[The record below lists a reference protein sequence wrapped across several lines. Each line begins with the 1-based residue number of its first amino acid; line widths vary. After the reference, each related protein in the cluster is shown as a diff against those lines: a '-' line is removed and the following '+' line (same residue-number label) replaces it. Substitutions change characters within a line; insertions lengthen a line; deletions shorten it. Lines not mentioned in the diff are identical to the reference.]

1 MSITILIIQT
11 KKLTN
16 RVQKVFPD
24 QTLITVLLYSWVS
37 TAVQCTVSCFCLF
50 VCILCDGRAHH
61 RLTVTNFSILES
73 CQNEFGVLSLI
84 TYYR

>member
-24 QTLITVLLYSWVS
+24 QTLITVLLYSWVQPFNVRL
-37 TAVQCTVSCFCLF
+37 AAFVCLF
-50 VCILCDGRAHH
+50 VYSVMD
-61 RLTVTNFSILES
+61 
-73 CQNEFGVLSLI
+73 VLI
-84 TYYR
+84 IV